1 MGLDDDE
8 EEEEEAKGEEDEE
21 EGEEEDEW
29 AAMAAA
35 ERIRAKS
42 SPAPSLF
49 TPEISPCRVVVIV
62 IDVAVDDGDSTG

>member
-1 MGLDDDE
+1 MEDGDE
-8 EEEEEAKGEEDEE
+8 ELEKGEEDEE
-21 EGEEEDEW
+21 EGDEEDEW

-62 IDVAVDDGDSTG
+62 IDVAVDVGDSTG